1 MKKAEK
7 VKNMADETKL
17 CPYCGEKILAIAKKC
32 KHCGEW
38 INSNNCQNPTIG
50 KISGLQKT
58 SNILWLILAIIQI
71 CSVYL
76 IIAGIWN
83 LIGTIACWSFP
94 KRIQKQD
101 PTIPKDYE
109 GIAELI
115 IMAVVNLF
123 VGGVIGV
130 ILIGFDF
137 YIRNLV
143 MENKHLFNTRLAN
156 KGGKVE

>member
-1 MKKAEK
+1 MTDKTK
-7 VKNMADETKL
+7 V
-17 CPYCGEKILAIAKKC
+17 CPYCSEEININAIKC

-38 INSNNCQNPTIG
+38 MNSNNYRNPVIG

-83 LIGTIACWSFP
+83 LIGTIAYWKFP
-94 KRIQKQD
+94 ERIQKQD
-101 PTIPKDYE
+101 STIPQDYE
-109 GIAELI
+109 SIAGLV

-130 ILIGFDF
+130 VLIGFDF

-143 MENKHLFNTRLAN
+143 MENKHLFNVKLIN
-156 KGGKVE
+156 KGSGIE